1 MPVTM
6 TWSTLGEKIPAHG
19 QDIIWLQV
27 TSSFDAWWFSPREL
41 TVEYQWSELDKD
53 GSDTGNG
60 VWYKEGDEPL
70 KGHRLVILADGWEM
84 LETDL
89 WMGIEEYKT
98 FLEDN
103 IPQLKE

>member
-6 TWSTLGEKIPAHG
+6 TWNLFSEKKPTHG
-19 QDIIWLQV
+19 QSVIWLQI
-27 TSSFDAWWFSPREL
+27 TSSFDAWGFRPREL
-41 TVEYQWSELDKD
+41 TVEYQWSELDED
-53 GSDTGNG
+53 GYDTGNG
-60 VWYKEGDEPL
+60 AWYEEGDEPL

-84 LETDL
+84 SETDL
-89 WMGIEEYKT
+89 WMSIEEYET